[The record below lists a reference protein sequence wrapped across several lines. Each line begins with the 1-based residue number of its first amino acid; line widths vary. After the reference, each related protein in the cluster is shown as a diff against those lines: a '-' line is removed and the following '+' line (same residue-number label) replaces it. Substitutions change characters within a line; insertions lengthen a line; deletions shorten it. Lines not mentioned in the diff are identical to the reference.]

1 MESYIKY
8 SFEGDVITINM
19 EGSTLDQVLT
29 KASEMYAFN
38 DCTDI
43 EVLEVVHNGEKYDY
57 CGWEPSMTF
66 SFRDT
71 KGKIVWTESFPE
83 WDH

>member
-8 SFEGDVITINM
+8 SSEGEIIINNR
-19 EGSTLDQVLT
+19 GGDTLDQVLT

-57 CGWEPSMTF
+57 CVVNGVWVVWSPVPSSPTT
-66 SFRDT
+66 R
-71 KGKIVWTESFPE
+71 P
-83 WDH
+83 